1 MAIVNF
7 RVDEEIKKKMDRLK
21 HLNWS
26 EILRQYVSKV
36 VEEEEKKSLAKKD
49 FRRIKRSI
57 KIIHKLRLRSPKDWK
72 GAEVVMYW
80 RRLRK

>member
-7 RVDEEIKKKMDRLK
+7 RVDEEVKKKMDRLK

-26 EILRQYVSKV
+26 ELLRRHVAEV
-36 VEEEEKKSLAKKD
+36 IEEEENKSLAEKD
-49 FRRIKRSI
+49 LRRLRKGVQSIHRLRS
-57 KIIHKLRLRSPKDWK
+57 RSPKDWK

-80 RRLRK
+80 RRSRR